1 MSNRIRYAGL
11 VEEENRDKRKKTSTK
26 KEVFSSRRVT
36 SKTGVTISVAT
47 LVIFPVL
54 SSSYEDHKGRR
65 KKEEQRITNR
75 CFVVKGVAHKA
86 RRNESKDASSS

>member
-1 MSNRIRYAGL
+1 MSSRIRYAGL
-11 VEEENRDKRKKTSTK
+11 VEEENLDKRKKTTTK

-54 SSSYEDHKGRR
+54 SSSYEDHKGGEERR
-65 KKEEQRITNR
+65 KNNELRI
-75 CFVVKGVAHKA
+75 A
-86 RRNESKDASSS
+86 ASS